1 MRKKPMSIE
10 DALARMEIKCAA
22 AEHCSWE
29 IRTSLMRKG
38 LSPGDISIIIDSL
51 QSRGFVDDARF
62 ARAFVRD
69 KYRFSAWGRYK
80 IIAALRAKQIDR
92 ALIDDALGEI
102 DRREYVGTAFRTV
115 ASRLRQIPA
124 DTDRRKAYEKLLRF
138 GVGRGYEMALILK
151 ILDSERLW
159 QSWK

>member
-38 LSPGDISIIIDSL
+38 LSPGDISKIIDSL

>member
-38 LSPGDISIIIDSL
+38 LSPGDISTIIDSL

-80 IIAALRAKQIDR
+80 ITAALRAKQIDR

-124 DTDRRKAYEKLLRF
+124 DTDRRKVYEKLLRF